1 MYHASH
7 LFPIIQAAI
16 FSAFL
21 FTNFRI
27 LIKLYT
33 LEKFILL
40 QNWNEL
46 ITPHPL
52 ITALPFHK
60 FVYKYAR
67 DPHLKKKRKKNSP
80 LFKALQIFLWQ
91 FRSKHQVIVLLFS
104 LSFPSSFSFPRFF
117 FFLIWY
123 ARPLQPIYFTRSSW
137 QTLEIYESSHL

>member
-33 LEKFILL
+33 LEKIFFILL

-67 DPHLKKKRKKNSP
+67 DPHLNKKKKKLTTLQSIANFP
-80 LFKALQIFLWQ
+80 LAISFEASGNCL
-91 FRSKHQVIVLLFS
+91 IV
-104 LSFPSSFSFPRFF
+104 FSFFSF
-117 FFLIWY
+117 QFFL
-123 ARPLQPIYFTRSSW
+123 SSVFFC
-137 QTLEIYESSHL
+137 SHLICSATPTHLLHPI